1 MERVLMALVAISSV
15 DIWLLVVVVLLVG
28 FAAVLALAE
37 TAITRMTRA
46 RAAAL
51 VDQGVKGGERV
62 LSIVENLERDLNAVY
77 LSVNIVQTV
86 QAALVGVLCAN
97 LFGSLGV
104 VIGIA
109 LNVVVLF
116 VVAEAAPKTWALQH
130 TERAALLTAPL
141 VQFCG
146 RGLRLIAKGLI
157 GVANV
162 ILPGKGLSAGPFVTE
177 EEIIALAEEAAEAGG
192 IEESERVLIQQII
205 RFGDTVAREI
215 MVPRTDMVAM
225 QAEHRVTDMV
235 EVAIMNGLSRFPVYG
250 EGVDDVVGVVFA
262 KDLVRAERDGGADRP
277 VRDLMRPAFFVPE
290 TKRVAELLAEMQQN
304 HTHMAIIVDEYGG
317 IAGLVTLED
326 LLEELVGEITDE
338 FDTEAP
344 EFEILS
350 SGDILLNDPAMN
362 VDDLNEAAGLALPE
376 GDWDSVGG
384 LVFSELGRVPEVG
397 DRVCAGDAE
406 LVVMKMD
413 GRRVGALKISRI
425 DDKRASQAD
434 E

>member
-1 MERVLMALVAISSV
+1 MALVAISSV

>member
-1 MERVLMALVAISSV
+1 MMALVAISSV
-15 DIWLLVVVVLLVG
+15 DVWLLVVVVLLVG

-51 VDQGVKGGERV
+51 VEQGVKGGERV

-225 QAEHRVTDMV
+225 QADHRVTDMV

-250 EGVDDVVGVVFA
+250 DGVDDVVGVVFA

-362 VDDLNEAAGLALPE
+362 VDDLNEAAELALPE

-425 DDKRASQAD
+425 DDNPAPQAD

>member
-1 MERVLMALVAISSV
+1 MALVAISSV
-15 DIWLLVVVVLLVG
+15 DVWLLVVVVLLVG

-51 VDQGVKGGERV
+51 VEQGVKGGERV

-225 QAEHRVTDMV
+225 QADHRVTDMV

-250 EGVDDVVGVVFA
+250 DGVDDVVGVVFA

-362 VDDLNEAAGLALPE
+362 VDDLNEAAELALPE

-425 DDKRASQAD
+425 DDNPAPQAD

>member
-1 MERVLMALVAISSV
+1 MIAMSTV
-15 DIWLLVVVVLLVG
+15 DLWLLFVVIVLVLV
-28 FAAVLALAE
+28 AAVLALAE
-37 TAITRMTRA
+37 TAITRMTRP

-51 VDQGVKGGERV
+51 VEQGVKGSERV

-104 VIGIA
+104 VVGIA

-130 TERAALLTAPL
+130 GDRAALLTAPL

-146 RGLRLIAKGLI
+146 RVLRLLARGLI

-162 ILPGKGLSAGPFVTE
+162 ILPGKGLRAGPFVTE

-215 MVPRTDMVAM
+215 MVPRTDMIAM
-225 QAEHRVTDMV
+225 QADHRVTDMV

-250 EGVDDVVGVVFA
+250 EGVDDVIGVVFA

-304 HTHMAIIVDEYGG
+304 HSHMAIIVDEYGG

-344 EFEILS
+344 EYEVLVSGEIV
-350 SGDILLNDPAMN
+350 LNDPSMN
-362 VDDLNEAAGLALPE
+362 VDDLNEATGLSLPE

-397 DRVCAGDAE
+397 DEVEADGALLRVE
-406 LVVMKMD
+406 KMD
-413 GRRVGALKISRI
+413 GRRVGALRI
-425 DDKRASQAD
+425 IRVAAD
-434 E
+434 EPAEPSDE